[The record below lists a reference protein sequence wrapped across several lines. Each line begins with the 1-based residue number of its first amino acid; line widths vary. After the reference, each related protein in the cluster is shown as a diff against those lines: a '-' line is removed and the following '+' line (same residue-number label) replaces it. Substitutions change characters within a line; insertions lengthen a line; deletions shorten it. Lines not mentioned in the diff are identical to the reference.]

1 MSTPTTAVIRSG
13 NPSSRVRVLP
23 LKVQAAVV
31 GGATVVVGADV
42 VGWLVAGEVV
52 GGAVEAGPVVAGA
65 VVAGAV
71 VAGAVVEGSVVTVA
85 AVVLGPDVVVELPSP
100 TQAEPASVSTSRRGR
115 VVRMAPPWSEGEPIV
130 AHGTCLR
137 SSPDVLQ

>member
-31 GGATVVVGADV
+31 GGGAVVVG
-42 VGWLVAGEVV
+42 GL
-52 GGAVEAGPVVAGA
+52 VAGA

-71 VAGAVVEGSVVTVA
+71 VAGPVVTGAVVAGPVVAGAVVAGPVVEGSVVPGA
-85 AVVLGPDVVVELPSP
+85 AVVLGPEVVVELPSP

-115 VVRMAPPWSEGEPIV
+115 VERMAPPWCEGEPMV
-130 AHGTCLR
+130 ARRTHFW